1 MRPVK
6 AAKLLTRAEATLKA
20 SPAIDHWQQ
29 DRELIEAE
37 ELLLHV
43 MGEDPDPEE
52 EIPSSAR
59 REFEA
64 LVSRRAE
71 GEPIPYIKGYSS
83 FRDIELIAEPG
94 VFVPRDSSEWLA
106 EQAIRRLR
114 GRKHPI
120 LVDLATGGGTIAL
133 AVADEVP
140 KAEVYGTDVAADA
153 VKLARR
159 NARRLGLK
167 AVFATGDLFGALP
180 KRLRGWVD
188 VITLHPPYVAR
199 DEMEELP
206 DEIRGWEPEHTLTD
220 RSIDGLGL
228 VQRTAADAPEWLA
241 RKGWLLL
248 EVSPDRAKAAA
259 RVLTKAGFRDVERT
273 KGGELKVTRV
283 IVGRRPA

>member
-43 MGEDPDPEE
+43 LGEDPDPDE
-52 EIPSSAR
+52 EIPPRAR

-64 LVSRRAE
+64 LVTRRAE
-71 GEPIPYIKGYSS
+71 GEPIPYIKGYST
-83 FRDIELIAEPG
+83 FRDIELIASPG

-114 GRKHPI
+114 GRTRPI

-140 KAEVYGTDVAADA
+140 KAEVYGTDVATDA

-159 NARRLGLK
+159 NAKRLGLT
-167 AVFATGDLFGALP
+167 ATFARGDLFGALP
-180 KRLRGWVD
+180 KRLRGSVD

-206 DEIRGWEPEHTLTD
+206 DEIREWEPEHTLTD
-220 RSIDGLGL
+220 RSVDGLGL
-228 VQRTAADAPEWLA
+228 VQRTVAEAPEWLA
-241 RKGWLLL
+241 RKGWLLV